1 MGPDTYQKMSEISD
15 SMVLVKVPPLLDGAK
30 ATIEDVKIKNGQWIN
45 KGQLMVVLKIK
56 ENTTDVKTRR
66 IKSETSGR
74 VESVHVRK
82 GEETSAD
89 NILARISMSKCP
101 HSTVMKN
108 MCADCGA
115 DLEHEEQHLDKQ
127 KKIAMIHSI
136 PELKVS
142 TGEAESLGKE
152 DERRLLANRRLVLL
166 VDLDQ
171 TLIHTT
177 NDNIPPNIQ
186 DVKHF
191 QLGGPQSP
199 WYHTRIRPK
208 TSQFLKN
215 ISKYYELHIFTYG
228 ARLYAHTVAKF
239 L

>member
-56 ENTTDVKTRR
+56 ENTTDIKTRR

-115 DLEHEEQHLDKQ
+115 DLEHEEQHLGILFLIITVLISQRAFEKLIAYKQ
-127 KKIAMIHSI
+127 GFTSVSI
-136 PELKVS
+136 MYQYF
-142 TGEAESLGKE
+142 
-152 DERRLLANRRLVLL
+152 
-166 VDLDQ
+166 Q
-171 TLIHTT
+171 TNKRKL
-177 NDNIPPNIQ
+177 Q
-186 DVKHF
+186 
-191 QLGGPQSP
+191 
-199 WYHTRIRPK
+199 
-208 TSQFLKN
+208 
-215 ISKYYELHIFTYG
+215 
-228 ARLYAHTVAKF
+228 
-239 L
+239 